1 MTVNRTGVIQMEWDK
16 LLKLG
21 RLKDPKYVVQKH
33 RPTYAQD
40 IDRIL
45 FSQPFR
51 RLANKTQ
58 VHPLYDND
66 HIHHRL
72 IHSLEVASVGRSLGI
87 EIGAW
92 LADERNEISREQ
104 VEVIAGLVQ
113 TACMAHD
120 IGNPPFGH
128 SGEEAIASWF
138 RERFAAPSGIL
149 GDISEDQRLE
159 FESFEGNAQ
168 GFRILTR
175 TEMYEND
182 GGLRLAVGSL
192 GAFTKYPVS
201 AATRKHV
208 DVGGISGGKQY
219 IGLKKYGFFENDVAT
234 FDWIADQ
241 LGLPKEQVLN
251 DSGAVVGHWWRRHP
265 LTYLMEAAD
274 DICYNVMDLEDAFL
288 AGDVASDTVL
298 SLLENLMPKSNKT
311 YSAQSEANVISRYR
325 ALAIRGAISA
335 CVEAF
340 KDNYADVM
348 AGSFSISLVEA
359 SSKAQQFESIKDL
372 AKDRIF
378 KAARKTELE
387 VYGRNV
393 VHRALDGLFPLLDE
407 FASVGW
413 DDAKLSAYHV
423 QVVRALGFPITS
435 ITCAYDALHALTD
448 FVSGTTDRYAVKVA
462 DMLGQR

>member
-1 MTVNRTGVIQMEWDK
+1 MTINGTDRFRMEWNK
-16 LLKLG
+16 LLKLE
-21 RLKDPKYVVQKH
+21 RLNDPEYIQHKH
-33 RPTYAQD
+33 RPTYLQD

-45 FSQPFR
+45 FSPPFR

-92 LADERNEISREQ
+92 LADEQDEIAGEQ

-138 RERFAAPSGIL
+138 REKFVRSTGIL
-149 GDISEDQRLE
+149 QDISEEQRQE
-159 FESFEGNAQ
+159 FEAFEGNAQ

-175 TEMYEND
+175 TEMYKDD
-182 GGLRLAVGSL
+182 GGLRLALGSL

-201 AATRKHV
+201 AVIRKHV
-208 DVGGISGGKQY
+208 DSEGIIRGMRY
-219 IGLKKYGFFENDVAT
+219 IGLKKYGFFENDVST
-234 FDWIADQ
+234 FHRIADE
-241 LGLPKEQVLN
+241 LGLLKGEALN
-251 DSGAVVGHWWRRHP
+251 ASGDVVGHWWRRHP
-265 LTYLMEAAD
+265 LAFLMEAAD
-274 DICYNVMDLEDAFL
+274 DICYNIMDLEDAYL
-288 AGDVASDTVL
+288 AGDVAFDLVI
-298 SLLENLMPKSNKT
+298 SLLEKLVPKSNKA
-311 YSAQSEANVISRYR
+311 YPDQSEAEIISRYR

-335 CVEAF
+335 CVQAF
-340 KDNYADVM
+340 KDNYAEIM
-348 AGSFSISLVEA
+348 IGEFPISLVEA
-359 SSKAQQFESIKDL
+359 SSKAHEFKEIKQI

-393 VHRALDGLFPLLDE
+393 VYRALDGLIPLLDE
-407 FASVGW
+407 FGSVGW
-413 DDAKLSAYHV
+413 DATKLSSYHV
-423 QVVRALGFPITS
+423 QVVRALRFPIDSLTS
-435 ITCAYDALHALTD
+435 SYDILHSLTD
-448 FVSGTTDRYAVKVA
+448 FVSGMTDRYAVKVA
-462 DMLGQR
+462 DMLGKR